1 MHEVEVDIVGLE
13 VLQGRSNAF
22 RDFLVPWVVQLGGD
36 PDLATGDTR
45 IDDALSDFSFVAISK
60 STSMSVCNIASEDQ
74 HTCQYV
80 GSHSGEQP

>member
-36 PDLATGDTR
+36 PDLATGNT
-45 IDDALSDFSFVAISK
+45 
-60 STSMSVCNIASEDQ
+60 
-74 HTCQYV
+74 
-80 GSHSGEQP
+80 